1 MKTTINLEVD
11 EEILV
16 EFLSEITERDLVASV
31 SSSDTE
37 DTFSVEIAFDKSNR
51 ESIDEIEEL
60 FDKLS
65 EGIEDDE

>member
-51 ESIDEIEEL
+51 DSIDEIEEI